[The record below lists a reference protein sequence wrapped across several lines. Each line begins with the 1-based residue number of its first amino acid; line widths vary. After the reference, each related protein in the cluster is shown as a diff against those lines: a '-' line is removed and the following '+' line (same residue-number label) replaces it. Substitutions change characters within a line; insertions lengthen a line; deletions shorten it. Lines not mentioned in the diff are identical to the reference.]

1 MKRFLAVTLSLLI
14 TAAFITGC
22 GSTGNSADANSN
34 SDDKVITVGASP
46 SPHAEI
52 LAVAKDVLAEQG
64 YTSLATARISAC
76 GEGLAVA
83 KDVLAEQGY
92 TLDVKEYSDYI
103 QPNVAL
109 SAGDLDANYFQH
121 KPYLDDYNKNN
132 STDLVSAAAI
142 HYEPFGL
149 YSTTIKSLD
158 ELKDGDKVAVPND
171 ATNEA
176 RALLLLQDNGVI
188 KLKDDAGLSA
198 TKNDIVE
205 NPKNLDITEIEAAQL
220 PRSINNVAIAAI
232 NGNYA
237 VEAGLKVSDA
247 IAVEAKDSLA
257 AETYANIVAVRP
269 DNKDDEKIK
278 ALISALQSDKV
289 KSFIDEKYQGAVV
302 AVF

>member
-1 MKRFLAVTLSLLI
+1 M
-14 TAAFITGC
+14 
-22 GSTGNSADANSN
+22 
-34 SDDKVITVGASP
+34 
-46 SPHAEI
+46 
-52 LAVAKDVLAEQG
+52 
-64 YTSLATARISAC
+64 
-76 GEGLAVA
+76 
-83 KDVLAEQGY
+83 
-92 TLDVKEYSDYI
+92 
-103 QPNVAL
+103 
-109 SAGDLDANYFQH
+109 
-121 KPYLDDYNKNN
+121 
-132 STDLVSAAAI
+132 
-142 HYEPFGL
+142 
-149 YSTTIKSLD
+149 
-158 ELKDGDKVAVPND
+158 D

-269 DNKDDEKIK
+269 GNKDDEKIK

>member
-34 SDDKVITVGASP
+34 SDVKVITVGASP

-52 LAVAKDVLAEQG
+52 
-64 YTSLATARISAC
+64 
-76 GEGLAVA
+76 LAVA

>member
-1 MKRFLAVTLSLLI
+1 M
-14 TAAFITGC
+14 
-22 GSTGNSADANSN
+22 N
-34 SDDKVITVGASP
+34 
-46 SPHAEI
+46 H
-52 LAVAKDVLAEQG
+52 
-64 YTSLATARISAC
+64 
-76 GEGLAVA
+76 
-83 KDVLAEQGY
+83 
-92 TLDVKEYSDYI
+92 LD
-103 QPNVAL
+103 
-109 SAGDLDANYFQH
+109 
-121 KPYLDDYNKNN
+121 
-132 STDLVSAAAI
+132 
-142 HYEPFGL
+142 L

-158 ELKDGDKVAVPND
+158 ELKDGDKIAVPND

-188 KLKDDAGLSA
+188 KLKKDASLSA

-269 DNKDDEKIK
+269 DNKDSEKIK
-278 ALISALQSDKV
+278 ALVSALQSDKV

>member
-1 MKRFLAVTLSLLI
+1 MKKLVAAVLTGVLVAGTLS
-14 TAAFITGC
+14 TGVY
-22 GSTGNSADANSN
+22 AKD
-34 SDDKVITVGASP
+34 DDKTITVAASAT
-46 SPHAEI
+46 PHAEI
-52 LAVAKDVLAEQG
+52 LEEAKPILEK
-64 YTSLATARISAC
+64 
-76 GEGLAVA
+76 EGWDLEVTVF
-83 KDVLAEQGY
+83 D
-92 TLDVKEYSDYI
+92 DYV
-103 QPNVAL
+103 QPNLVVE
-109 SAGDLDANYFQH
+109 SGDFDANYFQH
-121 KPYLDDYNKNN
+121 IPYLDNFNEEQG
-132 STDLVSAAAI
+132 THLVNAGGI
-142 HYEPFGL
+142 HYEPFGIFPGK
-149 YSTTIKSLD
+149 TKT
-158 ELKDGDKVAVPND
+158 LKALKNGATVAVPND
-171 ATNEA
+171 TTNEA

-188 KLKDDAGLSA
+188 KLKKDASLSA

-269 DNKDDEKIK
+269 DNKDSEKIK
-278 ALISALQSDKV
+278 ALVSALQSDKV

>member
-22 GSTGNSADANSN
+22 GSTGNSADANPE
-34 SDDKVITVGASP
+34 DKVITVGASP

-52 LAVAKDVLAEQG
+52 
-64 YTSLATARISAC
+64 
-76 GEGLAVA
+76 LAVA

-121 KPYLDDYNKNN
+121 KPYLDDYNQNN

-149 YSTTIKSLD
+149 YSTTISSLD

>member
-1 MKRFLAVTLSLLI
+1 MKKGLKILLS
-14 TAAFITGC
+14 AAFALSIAGC
-22 GSTGNSADANSN
+22 ANGSSN
-34 SDDKVITVGASP
+34 DDKTIKIGATAI
-46 SPHAEI
+46 PHAEI
-52 LAVAKDVLAEQG
+52 LNDVVKDELEK
-64 YTSLATARISAC
+64 
-76 GEGLAVA
+76 E
-83 KDVLAEQGY
+83 GY
-92 TLDVKEYSDYI
+92 TLEVTEFTDYVT
-103 QPNVAL
+103 PNTSL
-109 SAGDLDANYFQH
+109 EDGDLDANYFQH

-158 ELKDGDKVAVPND
+158 ELKDGDKIAVPND

-188 KLKDDAGLSA
+188 KLKKDASLSA

-205 NPKNLDITEIEAAQL
+205 NPKNLDITEIEAAQV
-220 PRSINNVAIAAI
+220 PRSFNNVAIAAI
-232 NGNYA
+232 YGNYA

-269 DNKDDEKIK
+269 DNKDSEKIK
-278 ALISALQSDKV
+278 ALVSAIQSDKV
-289 KSFIDEKYQGAVV
+289 KTFIDEKYQGAVV

>member
-1 MKRFLAVTLSLLI
+1 MKKGLKLLLS
-14 TAAFITGC
+14 AAFALSIAGC
-22 GSTGNSADANSN
+22 ANGSSN
-34 SDDKVITVGASP
+34 DDKTIKIGATAI
-46 SPHAEI
+46 PHAEI
-52 LAVAKDVLAEQG
+52 LNDVVKDELEK
-64 YTSLATARISAC
+64 
-76 GEGLAVA
+76 E
-83 KDVLAEQGY
+83 GY
-92 TLDVKEYSDYI
+92 TLEVTEFTDYVT
-103 QPNVAL
+103 PNTSL
-109 SAGDLDANYFQH
+109 EDGDLDANYFQH

-158 ELKDGDKVAVPND
+158 ELKDGDKIAVPND

-188 KLKDDAGLSA
+188 KLKKDASLSA

-269 DNKDDEKIK
+269 DNKDSEKIK
-278 ALISALQSDKV
+278 ALVSALQSDKV

>member
-1 MKRFLAVTLSLLI
+1 MWSAGALWHFPAVPLPPDAQLCAGRGDLRGSVERP
-14 TAAFITGC
+14 AALHLPRTGR
-22 GSTGNSADANSN
+22 GHG
-34 SDDKVITVGASP
+34 

-52 LAVAKDVLAEQG
+52 
-64 YTSLATARISAC
+64 
-76 GEGLAVA
+76 LAVA

>member
-1 MKRFLAVTLSLLI
+1 MKKLISATLAATLALSL
-14 TAAFITGC
+14 AAC
-22 GSTGNSADANSN
+22 GSTASTTETASSEAASTESTAASSEAAEST
-34 SDDKVITVGASP
+34 SDLAGTTLKVAASP
-46 SPHAEI
+46 TPHAEI
-52 LAVAKDVLAEQG
+52 LNVAKEILAEQG
-64 YTSLATARISAC
+64 IDL
-76 GEGLAVA
+76 EV
-83 KDVLAEQGY
+83 VEF
-92 TLDVKEYSDYI
+92 SDYV
-103 QPNVAL
+103 QPNLVTEN
-109 SAGDLDANYFQH
+109 GEVDANYFQH

>member
-22 GSTGNSADANSN
+22 GSTGNSADANS
-34 SDDKVITVGASP
+34 DDRVITVGASP

-52 LAVAKDVLAEQG
+52 
-64 YTSLATARISAC
+64 
-76 GEGLAVA
+76 LAVA

-142 HYEPFGL
+142 GL

-158 ELKDGDKVAVPND
+158 ELKDGDKIAVPND

-188 KLKDDAGLSA
+188 KLKKDAGLSA

-269 DNKDDEKIK
+269 DNKDSEKIK
-278 ALISALQSDKV
+278 ALVSALQSDKV

>member
-22 GSTGNSADANSN
+22 GSTGNSADANSE
-34 SDDKVITVGASP
+34 DKVITVGASP

-52 LAVAKDVLAEQG
+52 
-64 YTSLATARISAC
+64 
-76 GEGLAVA
+76 LAVA

-158 ELKDGDKVAVPND
+158 ELKDGDKIAVPND

-188 KLKDDAGLSA
+188 KLKKDASLSA

-237 VEAGLKVSDA
+237 VEA
-247 IAVEAKDSLA
+247 KDSLA

-269 DNKDDEKIK
+269 DNKDSEKIK
-278 ALISALQSDKV
+278 ALVSALQSDKV